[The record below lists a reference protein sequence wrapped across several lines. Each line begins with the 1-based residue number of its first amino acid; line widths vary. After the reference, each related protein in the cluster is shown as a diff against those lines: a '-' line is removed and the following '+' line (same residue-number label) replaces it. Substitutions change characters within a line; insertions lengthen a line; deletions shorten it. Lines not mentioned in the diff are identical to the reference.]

1 MRNMQMVKLSDMFT
15 LQMGKTPSRDNS
27 AYWNGTHKW
36 VAIADLGKATK
47 YIVDTKECITDLAVS
62 ETGIKATPKNTV
74 VMSFK
79 LSIGKTAITT
89 EEIYTNE
96 AIMSFVDKGIYDFD
110 IDYIYYLFSG
120 KDWSEGTNKAV
131 MGVTLN
137 KATLSQISIPLP
149 PLEIQKQIACTL
161 DKVTHTIDTCNA
173 ILEKLDLLVKSRFI
187 ELFGDP
193 VENPF
198 QWDTIPLENAC
209 QSIVDCPHSTPS
221 YTFENTG
228 YMCIRTSIVKKNAIL
243 WDKIEYIP
251 KDEYDQRIKR
261 RKPQKGDIIYT
272 REGAILGIAAIIDKD
287 CNVALGQRSMLLSPN
302 TKICLPEFI
311 SSAMNFDSFFNRVT
325 EGVSGS
331 ASPHINVADIR
342 AFGIMIPPIDL
353 QEQFAAFVGQ
363 TDKSKLAVKQ
373 VLEKAETLKKALMQE
388 YFG

>member
-1 MRNMQMVKLSDMFT
+1 MSNFLDVFEDVTKKGTKIPTEKYLKSGKYPIIDQGQSYISGYCNDETGLFDDIPVIIFGDHTRIIKYVDQPCFLGADGVKLLKSKDRQANYKY
-15 LQMGKTPSRDNS
+15 LYYALCS
-27 AYWNGTHKW
+27 AKIPDTGYNRHFKW
-36 VAIADLGKATK
+36 L
-47 YIVDTKECITDLAVS
+47 KEL
-62 ETGIKATPKNTV
+62 E
-74 VMSFK
+74 
-79 LSIGKTAITT
+79 
-89 EEIYTNE
+89 
-96 AIMSFVDKGIYDFD
+96 
-110 IDYIYYLFSG
+110 
-120 KDWSEGTNKAV
+120 
-131 MGVTLN
+131 
-137 KATLSQISIPLP
+137 IPLP
-149 PLEIQKQIACTL
+149 PLEIQKQIADTL
-161 DKVTHTIDTCNA
+161 DKVTHTIDLCNA

-302 TKICLPEFI
+302 TEICLPEFI

-353 QEQFAAFVGQ
+353 QEQFADFVEQTDEQ

>member
-1 MRNMQMVKLSDMFT
+1 MAKLGEYVNIKTGKLDANASSENGKYPFFTCAIEPLKIDTYSYDCECVLVAGNGDLNVKYYS
-15 LQMGKTPSRDNS
+15 GKFDAYQRTYIIESRDKS
-27 AYWNGTHKW
+27 KLY
-36 VAIADLGKATK
+36 VPYMYYFLDK
-47 YIVDTKECITDLAVS
+47 YV
-62 ETGIKATPKNTV
+62 ETLR
-74 VMSFK
+74 K
-79 LSIGKTAITT
+79 LSIGGVIKYIKLGNLTDSEIPIT
-89 EEIYTNE
+89 E
-96 AIMSFVDKGIYDFD
+96 
-110 IDYIYYLFSG
+110 
-120 KDWSEGTNKAV
+120 
-131 MGVTLN
+131 
-137 KATLSQISIPLP
+137 LS
-149 PLEIQKQIACTL
+149 IQKKIVFNL

-173 ILEKLDLLVKSRFI
+173 ILEKLDLLVESPVI

-251 KDEYDQRIKR
+251 KDEYEQRIRR

-287 CNVALGQRSMLLSPN
+287 CNVALGQRSMLLSPD
-302 TKICLPEFI
+302 TEICLPEFI

-353 QEQFAAFVGQ
+353 QEQFAAFVEQ

-388 YFG
+388 YFGQEKL